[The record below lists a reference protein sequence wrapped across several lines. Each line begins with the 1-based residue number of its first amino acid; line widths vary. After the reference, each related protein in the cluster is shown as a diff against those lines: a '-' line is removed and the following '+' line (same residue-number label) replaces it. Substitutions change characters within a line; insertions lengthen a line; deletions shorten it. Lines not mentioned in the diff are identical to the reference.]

1 MAKITRKNVTKE
13 LSGQGI
19 EEANLPA
26 EEALDALAQTATG
39 LLGASAGAP
48 GIPQEKIRE
57 QIVAHVVFAFL
68 RRPDPRDVHASMM
81 PRLVLETFKQKEDAK
96 PSKPVVETLA
106 KVATGFLREGDNSF
120 PAAAKLIAVR
130 SVVDFYLTGA

>member
-13 LSGQGI
+13 LAGQGVD
-19 EEANLPA
+19 EAGLPD

-39 LLGASAGAP
+39 LLAASAGAP

-57 QIVAHVVFAFL
+57 QIVAHVVFAYL
-68 RRPDPRDVHASMM
+68 RRPDPRDVHASMI
-81 PRLVLETFKQKEDAK
+81 PKLVMESFKQKEASK
-96 PSKPVVETLA
+96 PSKVVVETLA
-106 KVATGFLREGDNSF
+106 KVATGFLRESENTF